1 MKKTIINN
9 SEQCG
14 NFPQKKWG
22 IPHTKQLEMEFPEEY
37 QAVPEKTIFLTNKN
51 TMKKEVTK
59 TESTKKEKKSM
70 KEIYLQTPYNRANY
84 YSYIMATMKKK
95 EPLSLT
101 MGIEPNFGVPYY
113 QTETNGV
120 TKNIYITKEICKQIY
135 AYLKNGTISYKIPN
149 VDDISYNKDEDFI
162 WRLLKID
169 RANKVT
175 SFTTSTKEY
184 KAVYP
189 NGTINYGKL
198 PYTRNE
204 LKGKLDTLVSKK

>member
-1 MKKTIINN
+1 MKGTIINN

-22 IPHTKQLEMEFPEEY
+22 IPHIKQLEMEFPEEY
-37 QAVPEKTIFLTNKN
+37 QAVPEKTILNNYFSTHNK
-51 TMKKEVTK
+51 TMKKE
-59 TESTKKEKKSM
+59 EIKKEKSM

-120 TKNIYITKEICKQIY
+120 TKNIYITKEIYKQIY